1 MKKRVLVAIA
11 LGVLI
16 TFALIG
22 LALAAAS
29 AGLDSLAKVLF
40 WQNSLLQSLAP
51 LGNIGT
57 VEHPV
62 YEGTPLNFLAFLASI
77 PLGFLI
83 YARVAYAALSFVQR
97 RRA

>member
-1 MKKRVLVAIA
+1 MTKRILLAAA
-11 LGVLI
+11 LGIAV
-16 TFALIG
+16 TVALIG
-22 LALAAAS
+22 LASAAAS
-29 AGLDSLAKVLF
+29 TGLDALAKVLF

-57 VEHPV
+57 AENHI

-77 PLGFLI
+77 PIGIIVYGSL
-83 YARVAYAALSFVQR
+83 AYWALHRLR